1 MTDTKL
7 TEDLHTELEDTVKA
21 TSRSKR
27 DLPAR
32 AQPSTA
38 RRHPAH
44 REGRAM
50 FTLKT
55 QQAIAALGDELA
67 ADAGD
72 CSPLELAEL
81 VLDAGC
87 LRAFGCPEALEEAER
102 LIAAHGYKAV
112 ERAAAKV
119 LEAVE
124 TPNFFGLLRAGNR
137 DVKTF
142 KNFRVL
148 GRQSRRHPF
157 PLPIAPLRARSR
169 RPHVPGSSPSQRS

>member
-1 MTDTKL
+1 
-7 TEDLHTELEDTVKA
+7 
-21 TSRSKR
+21 
-27 DLPAR
+27 
-32 AQPSTA
+32 
-38 RRHPAH
+38 
-44 REGRAM
+44 M

-124 TPNFFGLLRAGNR
+124 TPNFLDF
-137 DVKTF
+137 
-142 KNFRVL
+142 
-148 GRQSRRHPF
+148 
-157 PLPIAPLRARSR
+157 
-169 RPHVPGSSPSQRS
+169 